1 VSAGAAGA
9 GEEARGGA
17 PAQARMRSTGFDIEG
32 FIRERQPRWRA
43 LAALLEDFAV
53 RDPRTLGREAVI
65 ELVRLYRIACSDL
78 NQARSYTAN
87 PELLERLNQLVGR
100 SYRMVYQA
108 APGMIRGGGIVRFL
122 TVDVPATFQ
131 AEVRLVLLA
140 AAIFIAGALVGLA
153 AVISDPANGEVLVP
167 AQFFTESPADRV
179 ARIEAGPERLESAE
193 DVAAFGSMLYT
204 HNIQVSFLAFS
215 AAALTLVG
223 GWCLLFYNGLI
234 LGAIGG
240 LYILGGVGTFFIAW
254 VGPHGA
260 LELPAIIFSAA
271 AGLRLGQALLM
282 PGEYGRADAVRRAF
296 PAVYRIMVTAALV
309 LVAAGMIEGSFSQL
323 SAKAVPYAAK
333 IAVAGAL
340 FCCLVGWLFLL
351 RRRRAG
357 QADPARAAHPGHH
370 ALPAGGGRA

>member
-1 VSAGAAGA
+1 MSARTAGAASGA
-9 GEEARGGA
+9 RSGRA
-17 PAQARMRSTGFDIEG
+17 AQADMRSTGFDIEG
-32 FIRERQPRWRA
+32 FIRERQPRWQA
-43 LAALLEDFAV
+43 LDALLQDFAV
-53 RDPRTLGREAVI
+53 RDPRTLGREAVV

-108 APGMIRGGGIVRFL
+108 APGMMRGGGILRFL

-153 AVISDPANGEVLVP
+153 AVIIDPANGEILIP

-179 ARIEAGPERLESAE
+179 ARIEAGPERLGSAE
-193 DVAAFGSMLYT
+193 EVAAFGSMLYT
-204 HNIQVSFLAFS
+204 HNIQVSFLTFS

-223 GWCLLFYNGLI
+223 GWCLLFYNGMI

-240 LYILGGVGTFFIAW
+240 LYVMGGVGTFFIAW

-282 PGEYGRADAVRRAF
+282 PGEFGRADAVRRAF
-296 PAVYRIMVTAALV
+296 PAVFRIMATAALV
-309 LVAAGMIEGSFSQL
+309 LVAAGMVEGSFSQL
-323 SAKAVPYAAK
+323 SAKAVPYAIK
-333 IAVAGAL
+333 IAVAGVL
-340 FCCLVGWLFLL
+340 FSCLIGWLFLL
-351 RRRRAG
+351 RRRRAAA
-357 QADPARAAHPGHH
+357 ADPPGGPHPRHH
-370 ALPAGGGRA
+370 PAPAGGGIP